1 VICFARWSCGFD
13 LTLLLTLYHLLVRL
27 LPPFHS
33 LFSRSIHKI
42 PKGKVVV
49 ASVTARNPLVGL
61 IWRSGQYDAG
71 VQARPAG
78 ALSGG
83 SNDGIGEACA

>member
-1 VICFARWSCGFD
+1 
-13 LTLLLTLYHLLVRL
+13 
-27 LPPFHS
+27 
-33 LFSRSIHKI
+33 
-42 PKGKVVV
+42 VV

-83 SNDGIGEACA
+83 SNDGIGEAYA